1 MRIVNTMCISKEK
14 TVKAVRHFADV
25 IVKVFEENSEI
36 TLGGGGGGGQ
46 EGGVECQLRK
56 SKSCVCLDQNW
67 MFVDRGEEGSGGP
80 KFRLFW

>member
-36 TLGGGGGGGQ
+36 TLGGGGAGGRCWMPIKEVQ
-46 EGGVECQLRK
+46 KLRMLRPK
-56 SKSCVCLDQNW
+56 LDVC
-67 MFVDRGEEGSGGP
+67 G
-80 KFRLFW
+80 

>member
-36 TLGGGGGGGQ
+36 TLGGGGGAGG
-46 EGGVECQLRK
+46 
-56 SKSCVCLDQNW
+56 
-67 MFVDRGEEGSGGP
+67 RG
-80 KFRLFW
+80 